1 MKHLLRITSIVIGVA
16 GAALGFISN
25 AVDNKRQEI
34 KIREEVDRRFEERF
48 GKDDEDSQNDESEEE
63 S

>member
-48 GKDDEDSQNDESEEE
+48 ERRKRGGVLTGSSFLF
-63 S
+63 